1 MLSGEMS
8 DGAGYGMMWGWL
20 LFCYCRH

>member
-8 DGAGYGMMWGWL
+8 EGAGYGMMWGWL